1 MTRLPPAA
9 THTYTLFPYTALF
22 RSSGEESRQRGA
34 EGAGAFDTDRRHV
47 ALIAHPSQQLL
58 IAVVVRRELAMAEEA
73 PLLVDRC
80 CVVGV
85 LVGVDATGDAH
96 GRWLEDRMG
105 CHAGIRSSVRA
116 VLTAERTGRAGDRSV
131 TGLLVQAPIR
141 SVPPGRCAPRH
152 CTGAG
157 RQIERRTPW
166 SYLGRGQT
174 GPVQRR
180 DQIGR
185 AHV

>member
-80 CVVGV
+80 CVVRSEV
-85 LVGVDATGDAH
+85 HTTELQSI
-96 GRWLEDRMG
+96 
-105 CHAGIRSSVRA
+105 IRIPYSVFC
-116 VLTAERTGRAGDRSV
+116 LT
-131 TGLLVQAPIR
+131 
-141 SVPPGRCAPRH
+141 
-152 CTGAG
+152 
-157 RQIERRTPW
+157 
-166 SYLGRGQT
+166 
-174 GPVQRR
+174 
-180 DQIGR
+180 
-185 AHV
+185 